1 MKSVLVICRDKDA
14 IQAVASAFPAE
25 CIPEPKIDRTQ
36 DVSRGLALM
45 KKNAYDFVFLDI
57 DILQTLYEGLP
68 VEEAL
73 TRFRQGHD
81 CRDIIVMSSK
91 KQIRQMVK
99 ALKFGAVDY
108 LTYPVEPEEVSLVV
122 NTLKESMVLASE
134 LAYLRER
141 HFEAETYE
149 LLHSRN
155 PAMNRVLHNIQVAA
169 PTRTP
174 IILFGETGV
183 GKGVLARLVHR
194 QSHRKNAPFISVHCG
209 AIPETLVENEL
220 FGHEKHAFTGAG
232 RKKLGKFEIAHNGT
246 IFLDEVGTISPL
258 IQIKLLQVLQDG
270 TFSRLGG
277 EEELKTD
284 ARVIAATNAD
294 LKRMSQEGQFRKD
307 LYYRLNVFPIEIP
320 PLRDRLEDIPFFTA
334 LFLKKLNRLYGKNI
348 TAAHPMVID
357 ALMKYDWPGNIR
369 ELENLIERAYI
380 VEQSWRLSPES
391 FSVELIEEGVPALRP
406 DSCQSLAEGRRRAVE
421 AFERRYLVELL
432 TRHKG
437 KVKSSA
443 EDACISARQLSKLI
457 LKYGL
462 RKEAF
467 K

>member
-1 MKSVLVICRDKDA
+1 MESALVICRDKEAVQA
-14 IQAVASAFPAE
+14 IVSAFPPF
-25 CIPEPKIDRTQ
+25 CRIDTTQ
-36 DVSRGLALM
+36 DRSRGLTLM
-45 KKNAYDFVFLDI
+45 KKHSYDFLFIDI
-57 DILQTLYEGLP
+57 DILQILYGGLP
-68 VEEAL
+68 IDEAL
-73 TRFRQGHD
+73 TRLRKDHD
-81 CRDIIVMSSK
+81 AAEIIVMSSK
-91 KQIRQMVK
+91 KKIRQMVM
-99 ALKFGAVDY
+99 AVKFGAGDY
-108 LTYPVEPEEVSLVV
+108 LTYPVGPEEVTLVV
-122 NTLKESMVLASE
+122 NTLRKSMMLASE

-149 LLHSRN
+149 LVHSRN
-155 PAMNRVLHNIQVAA
+155 PAMNSVLQNIRVVA

-174 IILFGETGV
+174 IILVGETGV

-194 QSHRKNAPFISVHCG
+194 QSHRKHAQFISVHCG

-220 FGHEKHAFTGAG
+220 FGHEKGAFTGAG
-232 RKKLGKFEIAHNGT
+232 RKKLGKFEIANNGT
-246 IFLDEVGTISPL
+246 IFLDEVGTIAPL

-294 LKRMSQEGQFRKD
+294 LKRMSEEGKFRKD
-307 LYYRLNVFPIEIP
+307 LYYRLNVFPIVIP
-320 PLRDRLEDIPFFTA
+320 PLRERREDIPFFVA
-334 LFLKKLNRLYGKNI
+334 LFLKKLNRLYSKGI
-348 TAAHPMVID
+348 RTSHPAVID

-380 VEQSWRLSPES
+380 VERSHHLTPES
-391 FSVELIEEGVPALRP
+391 FSVELIGEQTPAPADDHRRL
-406 DSCQSLAEGRRRAVE
+406 SLAEGRKRAVE
-421 AFERRYLVELL
+421 KFEKRYLTDLL

-437 KVKSSA
+437 KVKSAA
-443 EDACISARQLSKLI
+443 ENAGISSRQLSKLI